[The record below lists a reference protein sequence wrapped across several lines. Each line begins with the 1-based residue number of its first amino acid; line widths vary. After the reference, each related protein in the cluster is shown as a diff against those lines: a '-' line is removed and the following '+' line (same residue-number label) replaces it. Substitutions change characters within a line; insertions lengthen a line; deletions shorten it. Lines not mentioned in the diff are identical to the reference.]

1 MPSDASHTRPA
12 DPTDLIQVVGA
23 AIVDSLAEPTMMLAA
38 RRSAPPT
45 LAGLWEFP
53 GGKVEPGEECEAAL
67 ERELREEL
75 GVDVVL
81 GPEAPG
87 PTAAGWPLNPKAAMR
102 VWLAEIRSGEAR
114 PLQDHDE
121 LRWVPLRRAELIELD
136 WIPAD
141 FPIVDA
147 VLQAAC
153 ARA

>member
-1 MPSDASHTRPA
+1 MPSDAPHTLPAGPA
-12 DPTDLIQVVGA
+12 DLVQVVGA
-23 AIVDSLAEPTMMLAA
+23 AIVDSLAEPAMMLAA
-38 RRSAPPT
+38 RRSAPPS

-53 GGKVEPGEECEAAL
+53 GGKVEPGEGAEAAL

-81 GPEAPG
+81 GPEVHG

-102 VWLAEIRSGEAR
+102 VWLAEIRAGEAR

-121 LRWVPLRRAELIELD
+121 LRWVPLRHAELTGLD

-141 FPIVDA
+141 FPIVAA
-147 VLQAAC
+147 VLQAAG
-153 ARA
+153 ARP